1 MKFSNVVL
9 AVSLALAAAPALV
22 ACSDSEEPDNAAQ
35 ASDPANGKTISRL
48 TLTGDDRTTLKEGET
63 TQLKA
68 TLEYSDGTSRDITS
82 ASGVTWN
89 TSDPSNATVS
99 QTGLVT
105 GVDEGGVEI
114 SVSYNGITQKDSIA
128 ITND

>member
-9 AVSLALAAAPALV
+9 AVSLALAAAPALI

-35 ASDPANGKTISRL
+35 AKDPSNGKTISRL

-68 TLEYSDGTSRDITS
+68 TLEYSDGTTRDITS
-82 ASGVTWN
+82 DGAQWN

-99 QTGLVT
+99 QSGLVT

>member
-22 ACSDSEEPDNAAQ
+22 ACSDSEEPDNATQ
-35 ASDPANGKTISRL
+35 ANDPANGKTISRL
-48 TLTGDDRTTLKEGET
+48 TLTGDDRTTLKEGDT

-68 TLEYSDGTSRDITS
+68 TLEYSDGTTRDITS
-82 ASGVTWN
+82 SGAQWN

-105 GVDEGGVEI
+105 AIDEGGVEI

>member
-35 ASDPANGKTISRL
+35 AKDPENGKTISRL
-48 TLTGDDRTTLKEGET
+48 TLTGDDRTTLKEGST

-68 TLEYSDGTSRDITS
+68 TLEYSDGTTRDITS
-82 ASGVTWN
+82 AAGVTWN

-105 GVDEGGVEI
+105 GIDEGGVEI